1 MAPNIKNTAVFE
13 VRCDVRTLAGLA
25 LFYRKKGVDIRSK
38 SELGRNALE
47 DFLTILIENELAS
60 EVENSSDALS
70 LLESLGYGSVNRSGR
85 GRRALLESLKVEAQV
100 DAPPR
105 EEPKVEGTLD
115 LVRRAEEALRK
126 KREGEGT

>member
-13 VRCDVRTLAGLA
+13 VRCDVRVLAGLA
-25 LFYRKKGVDIRSK
+25 LFYRKRGVDIRSK

-47 DFLTILIENELAS
+47 DFLTILVENELAS

-85 GRRALLESLKVEAQV
+85 GRRALLESLKVEGLADSPAVEETKV
-100 DAPPR
+100 DAT
-105 EEPKVEGTLD
+105 KD
-115 LVRRAEEALRK
+115 LIRRAEEALRK
-126 KREGEGT
+126 KREEGT

>member
-13 VRCDVRTLAGLA
+13 VRCDVRVLAGLA
-25 LFYRKKGVDIRSK
+25 LFYRKRGVDIRSK

-47 DFLTILIENELAS
+47 DFLTILVENELAS

-85 GRRALLESLKVEAQV
+85 GRRALLESLKVEGLADGPAPEETKV
-100 DAPPR
+100 DAT
-105 EEPKVEGTLD
+105 KD
-115 LVRRAEEALRK
+115 LIRRAEEALRK
-126 KREGEGT
+126 KREEGT